1 MGRPKKVVVRNREMT
16 LQFSSEEFVKMLSL
30 AVISNG
36 NQFASFD
43 AATGEIAIK
52 DPSPSVLQEISESVA
67 RLAMNRKKI
76 PKLTTKVIKLSNV
89 DSNDSIKSANSILL
103 EKKKYEKE
111 LEKQAQEK
119 LAKQEEKKLA
129 KQSK

>member
-1 MGRPKKVVVRNREMT
+1 MGRPKKVVVRDRAMT

-30 AVISNG
+30 AVVSNG

-43 AATGEIAIK
+43 AASGEIIIGT
-52 DPSPSVLQEISESVA
+52 PSPSVLQEISESVA
-67 RLAMNRKKI
+67 RLAINRKKI

-111 LEKQAQEK
+111 LEKQTLEK